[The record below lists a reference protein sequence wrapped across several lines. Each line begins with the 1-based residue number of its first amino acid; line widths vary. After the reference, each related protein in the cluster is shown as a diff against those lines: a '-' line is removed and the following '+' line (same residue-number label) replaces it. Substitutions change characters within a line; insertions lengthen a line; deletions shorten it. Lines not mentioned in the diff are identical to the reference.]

1 MSAPHL
7 RLVEC
12 RAILGGERDPLRAVW
27 DERASRK
34 DRRLLLAMA
43 GVGAG
48 ESVRRAGV
56 AWCDLPASMR
66 GDIARGLGRFRDWAA
81 RVAP

>member
-1 MSAPHL
+1 MSAHL

-12 RAILGGERDPLRAVW
+12 RAILGGERDPLREVW
-27 DERASRK
+27 DERAGAK

-43 GVGAG
+43 GASAADAARRVG
-48 ESVRRAGV
+48 SS
-56 AWCDLPASMR
+56 WCDLPASMR